1 MTCESHV
8 MYVDHMPVMLQVR
21 NVPEAVH
28 RTLKSRAALKGV
40 ALSDYALEILR
51 RETSRPTR
59 EEMLQRLRALHEVR
73 TREAPATMVREGRRG
88 R

>member
-1 MTCESHV
+1 
-8 MYVDHMPVMLQVR
+8 MYVDRMPVMLQVR

-59 EEMLQRLRALHEVR
+59 EEMLQRLGSLNQVR
-73 TREAPATMVREGRRG
+73 TREAPATVIREGRRG

>member
-1 MTCESHV
+1 
-8 MYVDHMPVMLQVR
+8 MLQVR

-59 EEMLQRLRALHEVR
+59 EEMLQRFKSLSEVR
-73 TREAPATMVREGRRG
+73 TREAPASAIREGRRG